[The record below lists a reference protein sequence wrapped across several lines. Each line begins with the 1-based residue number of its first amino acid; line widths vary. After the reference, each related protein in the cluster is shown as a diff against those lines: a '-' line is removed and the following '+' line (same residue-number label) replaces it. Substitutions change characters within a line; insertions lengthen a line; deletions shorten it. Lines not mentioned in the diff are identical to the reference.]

1 MKIFVTG
8 FFLIFFFQASA
19 QKVTREVLT
28 AEDLKSIVFSSDEI
42 YRITVSTAPGNEV
55 IITTRTEG
63 EYFNDIALERELR
76 NNTLFLNSQF
86 REILQ
91 NGFDKLSAHKVF
103 SMEVELQVPKDL
115 VLEINSNLASV
126 YLSGSYERV
135 FIQLKNGS
143 CYLQAFMGNAVINT
157 FDGNILGTAR
167 SIDVEATSRHG
178 DVVVPKILHGNH
190 KMVLTSINGDIK
202 VSETK

>member
-1 MKIFVTG
+1 MKIFFTS
-8 FFLIFFFQASA
+8 FFLILFLSASA

-28 AEDLKSIVFSSDEI
+28 AEDLERIVFSSDEI
-42 YRITVSTAPGNEV
+42 YKISVSTAPGKEV

-63 EYFNDIALERELR
+63 EYFNDISLEQDLR
-76 NNTLFLNSQF
+76 NKTLFLNSQF

-103 SMEVELQVPKDL
+103 SMEVELQIPENL

-143 CYLQAFMGNAVINT
+143 CYLEDYRGNAVINT

-178 DVVVPKILHGNH
+178 EVVVPKILHGNH